1 MKKLDTRKSTARMQ
15 TRTIIA
21 SGYRTD
27 EKAVQEMFQYMSIKP
42 TKEMIQEAI
51 GHFSANGI
59 QLNMTNLY
67 DYIKEKGYDKERL
80 DMRKKNYIK
89 LVLKRLLNPIL

>member
-1 MKKLDTRKSTARMQ
+1 MSKLDTRRNKSTAKMQ

-27 EKAVQEMFQYMSIKP
+27 EKAVQEMFQYMSVKP
-42 TKEMIQEAI
+42 TQEMIQEAI

-59 QLNMTNLY
+59 PMNMTNLY
-67 DYIKEKGYDKERL
+67 AYIKEKGYDKERL
-80 DMRKKNYIK
+80 DLRKKN
-89 LVLKRLLNPIL
+89 